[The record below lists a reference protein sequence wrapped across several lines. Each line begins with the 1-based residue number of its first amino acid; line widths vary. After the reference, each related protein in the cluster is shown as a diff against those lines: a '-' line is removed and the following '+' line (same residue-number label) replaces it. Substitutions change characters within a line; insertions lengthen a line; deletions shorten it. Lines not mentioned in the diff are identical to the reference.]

1 MIPFWDAYRKIMN
14 AVKAREPE
22 LLDFANW
29 ARKDA
34 YLLMEDNLFDQR
46 NCVEGRGFT

>member
-1 MIPFWDAYRKIMN
+1 MTRFWDAYYKIID

-29 ARKDA
+29 APKDA
-34 YLLMEDNLFDQR
+34 ETLMEDNLFDQR
-46 NCVEGRGFT
+46 NNVEGRGFA